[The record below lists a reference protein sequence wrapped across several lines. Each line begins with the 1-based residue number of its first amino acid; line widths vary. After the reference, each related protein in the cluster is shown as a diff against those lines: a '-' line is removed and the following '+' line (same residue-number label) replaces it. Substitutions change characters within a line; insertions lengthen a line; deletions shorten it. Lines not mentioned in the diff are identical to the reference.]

1 MGKVIKTYLVDDTP
15 FSIRTIEILGW
26 SGIALTAFRNNLP
39 DFLKRKE
46 LSNPS
51 VYFLIGDN
59 EESVYHKRIY
69 IGETENFKKRSH
81 KDKEFWNQCIV
92 FTSIGDHF
100 NKAHVKWLESHF
112 CSDFSKFSYVSLE
125 NTSKPKKPK
134 LPESDRSY
142 LRKYSNNAY
151 LVLSTLGVYIANIK
165 EDNAKKIIEQSF
177 HMSNKAGVNAYMEI
191 EQGLYKV
198 LKGAIIHKERVDYRE
213 ISKSAYK
220 RRDFLLN
227 EGFLVELD
235 NGMLLLKRDEYF
247 TSGGLAADFCAG
259 YAVGRRAWKNKDGK
273 TLVDI
278 EEEEI

>member
-1 MGKVIKTYLVDDTP
+1 MGKVIKTYLVDDTS
-15 FSIRTIEILGW
+15 FSMRTIEILGW
-26 SGIALTAFRNNLP
+26 SGIALTAFRKNLP

-92 FTSIGDHF
+92 FTSINDHF

-142 LRKYSNNAY
+142 LREYSNNAY
-151 LVLSTLGVYIANIK
+151 LVLSTLGVYIPNIK
-165 EDNAKKIIEQSF
+165 EDNDNKKTKERF
-177 HMSNKAGVNAYMEI
+177 HMNDVGVDAYMER

-198 LKGAIIHKERVDYRE
+198 LKGAIIHKERPEYRG
-213 ISKSAYK
+213 ISKSTYE
-220 RRDFLLN
+220 RRDSLSD
-227 EGFLVELD
+227 EFLVELD
-235 NGMLLLKRDEYF
+235 DGMLLLKRDEYF
-247 TSGGLAADFCAG
+247 TSGGLASDFCAG

-273 TLVDI
+273 TLVEVED
-278 EEEEI
+278 EEI